1 MEEVERRMSPISVEE
16 VTKKECFERYAKPYR
31 ERLERR
37 KDFLRMAE
45 RYREEYIKYNI
56 EVEWIERDIEDA
68 RKAVGDAERELEAL
82 KVRLL
87 G

>member
-1 MEEVERRMSPISVEE
+1 MSPISVKE

-31 ERLERR
+31 ERLEWR
-37 KDFLRMAE
+37 KKALRMAE

-56 EVEWIERDIEDA
+56 EVWIERDIEDA
-68 RKAVGDAERELEAL
+68 RKAVEDAERKLKTLE
-82 KVRLL
+82 VRIL